1 MNREINNPF
10 DPIYFDKLGKS
21 YSQFQEENLSQVL
34 ESLDSAMK
42 NLYFSYTLESNY
54 NSKFDGF
61 IDEFKPAETM
71 NKLKSARQAI
81 KDFHDMM
88 NLQFQK
94 EKEANATKA
103 FLEMEDKNV

>member
-1 MNREINNPF
+1 
-10 DPIYFDKLGKS
+10 
-21 YSQFQEENLSQVL
+21 
-34 ESLDSAMK
+34 
-42 NLYFSYTLESNY
+42 
-54 NSKFDGF
+54 
-61 IDEFKPAETM
+61 M